1 MKIIISGATG
11 LVGRAL
17 VRSLLADGHAVTKLV
32 RGGSQEFRAPGTSAV
47 RWDPARG
54 EIEAAALEG
63 HDAAVH
69 LAGEPV
75 SEGRWNEEKKRRIRD
90 SRVQGTGLLAEA
102 LSSLAAKPRALIAAS
117 ATGFYGD
124 RGAEMLDEG
133 SAPGGDFLSRVCQEW
148 EGAARPA
155 EAAGIRLA
163 HLRIGVVLSGEGGA
177 LPKMLTP
184 FRLGLGGRIG
194 GGGQY
199 MSWVA
204 LEDVVSV
211 IRRAVVDET
220 MSGPYNVV
228 APAPVTN
235 EEFTRTLG
243 RVLNRPTV
251 FAAPAFALRLVYG
264 EMADALL
271 LSGARVYPRRLA
283 EAGYEFARPDLEG
296 ALRHALKSAAA

>member
-1 MKIIISGATG
+1 MKVIVSGATG

-17 VRSLLADGHAVTKLV
+17 VRSLLADSHEVTKLV
-32 RGGSQEFRAPGTSAV
+32 RGGAQEFRAPGTSAV
-47 RWDPARG
+47 RWDPDKG
-54 EIEAAALEG
+54 EIDAAALEG

-75 SEGRWNEEKKRRIRD
+75 AEGRWTEEKKRRIRD
-90 SRVQGTGLLAEA
+90 SRVLGTALLADA
-102 LSSLAAKPRALIAAS
+102 LARLNRSPRVLVAAS

-124 RGAEMLDEG
+124 RGPEKLDEE
-133 SAPGGDFLSRVCQEW
+133 SAPGEDFLSRVCREW
-148 EGAARPA
+148 EEAARPA
-155 EAAGIRLA
+155 AEAGVRLV

-177 LPKMLTP
+177 LPKMLAP
-184 FRLGLGGRIG
+184 FKLGLGGRIG

-204 LEDVVSV
+204 LEDVVGV
-211 IRRAVVDET
+211 ARRALEDDS

-228 APAPVTN
+228 APEPVTN
-235 EEFTRTLG
+235 GEFTRALG

-271 LSGARVYPRRLA
+271 LSGARVYPKRLL
-283 EAGYEFARPDLEG
+283 EAGYEFALPGLEG
-296 ALRHALKSAAA
+296 TLRQALGRAAA

>member
-1 MKIIISGATG
+1 MRVIVSGATG
-11 LVGRAL
+11 LVGRAV
-17 VRSLLADGHAVTKLV
+17 VRSLLADGHQVTKLV
-32 RGGSQEFRAPGTSAV
+32 RGGAQEFRAPGTSAV

-54 EIEAAALEG
+54 EIDADALEG

-75 SEGRWNEEKKRRIRD
+75 SEGRWTEEKKRRIRD
-90 SRVQGTGLLAEA
+90 SRVKGTYLLAGA
-102 LSSLAAKPRALIAAS
+102 LARLGAKPRVLVSAS

-124 RGAEMLDEG
+124 RGEERLDEE
-133 SAPGGDFLSRVCQEW
+133 SEPGRDFLSRVCREW
-148 EGAARPA
+148 EEAALPA
-155 EAAGIRLA
+155 AEAGIRLV

-199 MSWVA
+199 MSWVS
-204 LEDVVSV
+204 LEDVVRV
-211 IRRAVVDET
+211 VRRALDDESL
-220 MSGPYNVV
+220 SGPLNVV
-228 APAPVTN
+228 APQPVTN
-235 EEFTRTLG
+235 GEFTRALG
-243 RVLNRPTV
+243 RALNRPTV

-271 LSGARVYPRRLA
+271 LSGARVYPKRLT
-283 EAGYEFARPDLEG
+283 EAGFEFAHPELEG
-296 ALRHALKSAAA
+296 ALRHALKAEAA